1 MIECHISSL
10 QLFVSSSMMCS
21 QPSCCSLFNAAQTNV
36 QVSTHREQHLCNSM
50 TCYQVSLTLFH
61 LVPSLR
67 KDTLYSGT
75 GSHSNYE
82 HDYCNGCTS
91 HSLHQCQ
98 QVQRSHQMVIYGVTR
113 ISQQVPVVNISGDIL
128 HTIKPVFSQA
138 IDIDFII
145 LVLTPVWWFA
155 SVHHEFINSF
165 YGTPLMFQILITYCI
180 LSASPMYIIGLVT
193 SVQTQK
199 FFVDTR
205 KGEKD

>member
-1 MIECHISSL
+1 M
-10 QLFVSSSMMCS
+10 QY
-21 QPSCCSLFNAAQTNV
+21 
-36 QVSTHREQHLCNSM
+36 LCNSM

-98 QVQRSHQMVIYGVTR
+98 QVQRSHQTIIWCQKNQPTGSY
-113 ISQQVPVVNISGDIL
+113 SQHQWRHYL
-128 HTIKPVFSQA
+128 HNQTSFLA
-138 IDIDFII
+138 NHIDIA

-155 SVHHEFINSF
+155 RVCCLAHFMN
-165 YGTPLMFQILITYCI
+165 L
-180 LSASPMYIIGLVT
+180 
-193 SVQTQK
+193 
-199 FFVDTR
+199 
-205 KGEKD
+205 